1 MTDTVQV
8 IYETSGER
16 IRIPMGTSLLELARK
31 VTPGDHPFLAA
42 YVNNRI
48 RELNYRIFSP
58 VSLRFVD
65 ITSFAGLRVYQR
77 TSWFL
82 LQLAAGELFPGKR
95 LHIRHS
101 MGERGF

>member
-82 LQLAAGELFPGKR
+82 LQLAAG
-95 LHIRHS
+95 
-101 MGERGF
+101 

>member
-42 YVNNRI
+42 YVI
-48 RELNYRIFSP
+48 RKL
-58 VSLRFVD
+58 
-65 ITSFAGLRVYQR
+65 
-77 TSWFL
+77 
-82 LQLAAGELFPGKR
+82 
-95 LHIRHS
+95 
-101 MGERGF
+101 

>member
-58 VSLRFVD
+58 GAARLPEHLVVP
-65 ITSFAGLRVYQR
+65 A
-77 TSWFL
+77 
-82 LQLAAGELFPGKR
+82 AAGRGRALSRQAAPHPPLDGAER
-95 LHIRHS
+95 LLLRD
-101 MGERGF
+101 